1 MHLNA
6 IKVIKTT
13 IISRHIFMVHDALER
28 LWYIMLQNNL
38 WYIMLQKNLWYSMLQ
53 NNLWYIMLQNNL
65 LHMFQTRAQYLAVLL
80 VFFIRNASV
89 KPVNLPNDR
98 LIGIFSFF
106 GKFTSLNLKAE

>member
-1 MHLNA
+1 MGPNVQSG
-6 IKVIKTT
+6 KNGMG
-13 IISRHIFMVHDALER
+13 SNVHGTNCLAP
-28 LWYIMLQNNL
+28 
-38 WYIMLQKNLWYSMLQ
+38 
-53 NNLWYIMLQNNL
+53 
-65 LHMFQTRAQYLAVLL
+65 MFQTRAQYMAVLL